1 MSSPKN
7 RSSSGPISSK
17 ASKEHLDPES
27 ERSRKDQV
35 LSRTE
40 AETERTF
47 VVTRAYVEIDGYQY
61 RSLGVGKAW
70 RLDGTP
76 YKKGEFVPDME
87 AKAAKR
93 RKRKSTESRGKGKG
107 RRTRWHDVPHPLR
120 KETITFSGEHDYA
133 LKALDKYGYDLGPFT
148 TKLVLSLP
156 SRWDECDW
164 RSMALASILHTEA
177 GAIHSH
183 LATTEVDDDG
193 KKIGPPTPGN
203 QKSPRAGEGL
213 IGTLRLIKTGHITDP
228 VVIAEAEASL
238 AKKSAASGQP
248 PPDYVLSCYVDRS
261 TERFLK
267 ELSKD
272 KDLARV
278 IQEAREGYAAKH
290 TLQKFAEA
298 LAQNVLDAQS
308 VLKLLGGLHRTVMP
322 LHENVKRALSEAELE
337 ESFQMKFQVM
347 QRVLKP
353 SADKVNEYFK
363 EVAKKIK
370 AAGFGE
376 IKKEPRPTPHLPAA
390 VEDSASNDGKSND
403 ADKSPPAGA
412 LDPQTSPPPPS
423 SKAKKKAKKRKRPED
438 KNQQD
443 HSEPE
448 KPKDIDD
455 STSFGL

>member
-1 MSSPKN
+1 MN
-7 RSSSGPISSK
+7 SK
-17 ASKEHLDPES
+17 GSKEHLDPKS
-27 ERSRKDQV
+27 DRSRKDQV

-40 AETERTF
+40 AETELTF
-47 VVTRAYVEIDGYQY
+47 VVTKAYVEIDGYQY

-70 RLDGTP
+70 RRDGTA

-93 RKRKSTESRGKGKG
+93 RKRQATESRGKGKG

-120 KETITFSGEHDYA
+120 KETVTFSGEHDYV

-148 TKLVLSLP
+148 EKLVLSLP
-156 SRWDECDW
+156 SRWGECDW

-177 GAIHSH
+177 GSIHTH
-183 LATTEVDDDG
+183 LATTEIDDNG

-213 IGTLRLIKTGHITDP
+213 IGTLRLIGTGHITDS

-238 AKKSAASGQP
+238 AKKSASSGRP

-261 TERFLK
+261 TEKFLK
-267 ELSKD
+267 ELSRD

-278 IQEAREGYAAKH
+278 IQDARESYAAKY

-298 LAQNVLDAQS
+298 LVQNVLDAQS
-308 VLKLLGGLHRTVMP
+308 VLKLLGVLHRTVMP
-322 LHENVKRALSEAELE
+322 LHENVKRALTEAELE

-353 SADKVNEYFK
+353 SADKVNEYYK
-363 EVAKKIK
+363 ELAKKIK

-376 IKKEPRPTPHLPAA
+376 INKAPRPTPPPPTE
-390 VEDSASNDGKSND
+390 VEDSGSNDDKSND
-403 ADKSPPAGA
+403 ADKSPPAAG
-412 LDPQTSPPPPS
+412 LDPQPSPLPPL
-423 SKAKKKAKKRKRPED
+423 SKAKKKAKKRKRSED
-438 KNQQD
+438 NNQQG
-443 HSEPE
+443 HSDPK
-448 KPKDIDD
+448 KPKDNDD
-455 STSFGL
+455 STPFGL